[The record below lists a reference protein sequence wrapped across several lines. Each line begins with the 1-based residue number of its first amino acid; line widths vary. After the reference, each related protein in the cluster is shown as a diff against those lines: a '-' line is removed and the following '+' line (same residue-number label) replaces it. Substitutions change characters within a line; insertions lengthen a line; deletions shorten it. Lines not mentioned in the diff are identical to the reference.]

1 MTLKDFYYFG
11 TQGYMTQFYA
21 PCTSIDKKPVGIN
34 WEWEL
39 LYGRYDNFDM
49 PVIFQQKPSY
59 GGNKFTDF
67 LNTGYANLYPIS
79 DKVLDILI
87 ENNITGWKT
96 YPIEVFDKKGNEVPG
111 YHGFSIIGRCKDLDI
126 SLLKER
132 VAVQYYESGPI
143 REYYKGFPLDLS
155 TWDGSDIF
163 LLSGTGW
170 SFITKRV
177 YSLFKKHKITNIRY
191 EKVTDHL
198 ITDFN
203 REKYYINKDF
213 KNSKYYN
220 L

>member
-1 MTLKDFYYFG
+1 MNLKDFYLFS
-11 TQGYMTQFYA
+11 TQGYMTQFFA
-21 PCTSIDKKPVGIN
+21 PPCNIGKEGN
-34 WEWEL
+34 WKL
-39 LYGRYDNFDM
+39 LYGQYDSFDM
-49 PVIFQQKPSY
+49 PVIFQQEKSY
-59 GGNKFTDF
+59 GGKKFTDF
-67 LNTGYANLYPIS
+67 LNTGYATNFSPIS
-79 DKVLDILI
+79 DKVLEILI
-87 ENNITGWKT
+87 DNNITGWKT
-96 YPIEVFDKKGNEVPG
+96 YPIQVFDKKGNEVPG

-170 SFITKRV
+170 NFITKRV
-177 YSLFKKHKITNIRY
+177 YSLFKKQKITNITY

-198 ITDFN
+198 ITDFKT
-203 REKYYINKDF
+203 EKNYINKSF